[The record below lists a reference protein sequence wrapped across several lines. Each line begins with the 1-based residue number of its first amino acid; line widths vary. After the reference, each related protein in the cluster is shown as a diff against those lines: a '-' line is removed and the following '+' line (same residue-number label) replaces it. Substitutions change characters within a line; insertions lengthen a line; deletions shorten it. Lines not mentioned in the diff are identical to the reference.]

1 MTAKPVRHP
10 IFARVWARATP
21 GLEREIG
28 PLRRELLAGL
38 EGRVLEIGAGNGMN
52 FGHYPS
58 TVDEV
63 VALEPEPYLR
73 ARAQAAAGGAPVR
86 VVVHDGM
93 AQDLPP
99 DLGSFDAAVVCL
111 VLCSVADQDAA
122 LAELR
127 GAVRPGGELRFLEH
141 VRGSNP
147 RKARV
152 QRALD
157 RSGAWPRAAGGCHCA
172 RDTVTALTA
181 AGFAI
186 EQMRHLDVGP
196 AWLHTN
202 PHVLGTAGSPGAAA
216 SPA

>member
-1 MTAKPVRHP
+1 MSAAPVNHP

-21 GLEREIG
+21 GLERELG
-28 PLRRELLAGL
+28 PLRRELMGGL

-58 TVDEV
+58 SVEEV

-73 ARAQAAAGGAPVR
+73 AKAQAAAGEVAVR
-86 VVVHDGM
+86 VVVRDGN
-93 AQDLPP
+93 AAELPP
-99 DLGSFDAAVVCL
+99 DLGGFDAAVACL
-111 VLCSVADQDAA
+111 VLCSVPDQAAA
-122 LAELR
+122 LAQLR
-127 GAVRPGGELRFLEH
+127 RVLRPGGELRFLEH
-141 VRGSNP
+141 VLGTSP

-157 RSGAWPRAAGGCHCA
+157 RSGAWPRMAGGCHCA
-172 RDTVTALTA
+172 RDTVAAIEA

-186 EQMRHLDVGP
+186 EQVREPDAGA

-202 PHVLGTAGSPGAAA
+202 PHVLGTARA
-216 SPA
+216 PAH